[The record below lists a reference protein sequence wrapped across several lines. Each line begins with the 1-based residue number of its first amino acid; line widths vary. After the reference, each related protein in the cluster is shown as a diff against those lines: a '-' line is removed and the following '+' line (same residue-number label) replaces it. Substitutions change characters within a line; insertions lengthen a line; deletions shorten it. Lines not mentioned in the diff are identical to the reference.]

1 MVEGGESSVGIGKE
15 VRFLTFFLCLED
27 VSILDIF
34 LGILMSRGVHSFHR
48 KFCFRKLF
56 ERGEISRS
64 QLNVIEGYCLCFVL
78 SSWKYSLV
86 CLWSH
91 VQDSYTLP
99 TAEKQIKAA
108 GASDTAMANSKNVM
122 AQVILAWDTNIQ
134 ERSKHHPRL
143 QHLPHPHIHLP
154 LQPLLNPHAHI
165 PLPLPHPHHHLA
177 QHAVNLRFYSLNL
190 GTEVRIC

>member
-1 MVEGGESSVGIGKE
+1 
-15 VRFLTFFLCLED
+15 
-27 VSILDIF
+27 
-34 LGILMSRGVHSFHR
+34 MSRGVHSFHLLPC
-48 KFCFRKLF
+48 KFCLRRLF

-78 SSWKYSLV
+78 SSWKLKETYSLV
-86 CLWSH
+86 YLWSP

-122 AQVILAWDTNIQ
+122 AQVILAWDTIIQ
-134 ERSKHHPRL
+134 ERSDYHPRL
-143 QHLPHPHIHLP
+143 QHLPHPHIHL
-154 LQPLLNPHAHI
+154 

>member
-78 SSWKYSLV
+78 SSWKLKQTYSLV
-86 CLWSH
+86 YLWSL

-122 AQVILAWDTNIQ
+122 AQVILACNTIVQ
-134 ERSKHHPRL
+134 ERSNYHLRL
-143 QHLPHPHIHLP
+143 QHLPHPHRYPHPHNHL
-154 LQPLLNPHAHI
+154 

>member
-27 VSILDIF
+27 ASILDIF

-78 SSWKYSLV
+78 SSRKYSLV

-122 AQVILAWDTNIQ
+122 AQVILAWDIIIQ

-143 QHLPHPHIHLP
+143 QHLPHPHAHIHL
-154 LQPLLNPHAHI
+154 